1 MDRIALGS
9 ALITGTGLG
18 CMYGLVALG
27 YYVTYA
33 ASRTVNFAQ
42 GVPLM
47 IGAVLV
53 FALTNQLHWPVW
65 AASLA
70 AVGACAVFGLLV
82 ERLAV
87 RPFVRRGSESW
98 LMATIAVGLVMEN
111 IVLFTFGRDPRGLR
125 NSLNDVGFDLGG
137 LRITALQILIPVAG
151 LLIAALLSSI
161 VRSTRVGRELRAVAL
176 NPAAAQL
183 MGVDPARIIALSY
196 ALSGALAGIAGV
208 LIAPLYTVS
217 AGMGTMFGIKAFAAA
232 ILGGIGGA
240 WSVMLGGL
248 VLGLAEAVIVAWAGS
263 TYAQLIAFLL
273 VIAVLALRPIGL
285 FGRAVA
291 QKV

>member
-1 MDRIALGS
+1 MDMAALGS

-47 IGAVLV
+47 LGAVFV
-53 FALTNQLHWPVW
+53 FTLTNHLHWPAW

-70 AVGACAVFGLLV
+70 AIAACAGFGLLV

-98 LMATIAVGLVMEN
+98 LMTTIAVGLVVEN
-111 IVLFTFGRDPRGLR
+111 AVLFTFGRDPRGLR
-125 NSLNDVGFDLGG
+125 NPLNEIGFDLGG
-137 LRITALQILIPVAG
+137 LRVTALQVLIPLAG
-151 LLIAALLSSI
+151 LLIAGCLSSV
-161 VRSTRVGRELRAVAL
+161 VRHTRVGRELRAVAL

-183 MGVDPARIIALSY
+183 MGIDPARVIALSY
-196 ALSGALAGIAGV
+196 AVSGAFAGIAGI

-248 VLGLAEAVIVAWAGS
+248 VLGLAEALIVAWAGS

-273 VIAVLALRPIGL
+273 VIMVLSLRPIGL
-285 FGRAVA
+285 FGRAVV